1 MGLPVNPAPSLRYNA
16 AMDAVIPNRRQSRIF
31 RNGEARSQPDPTL
44 QLPPEARMDAVWEL
58 TLQCLAWQGI
68 DTIEP
73 RLQRSVVRIQRGR
86 R

>member
-1 MGLPVNPAPSLRYNA
+1 MVVMSATNSSTR
-16 AMDAVIPNRRQSRIF
+16 MSRIF
-31 RNGEARSQPDPTL
+31 RNGEAPSGLEPSDL
-44 QLPPEARMDAVWEL
+44 LPPEARMDAAWEL

-68 DTIEP
+68 DAIEP